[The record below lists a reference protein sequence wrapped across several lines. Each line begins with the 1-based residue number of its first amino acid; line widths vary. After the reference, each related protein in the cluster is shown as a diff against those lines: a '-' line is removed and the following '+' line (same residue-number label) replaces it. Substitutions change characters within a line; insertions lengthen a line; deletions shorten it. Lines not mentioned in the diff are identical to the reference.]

1 MALPAVQPC
10 CPLMAALVQLLLLS
24 CMLVEQSSGGRT
36 ERLSANATIKQR
48 LKGGMTLREWHRMQR
63 PFVPWHQ
70 LGRGLSAHLLR
81 PYSQA
86 HAHRAAAIEAT
97 HGNWSTRHAQTDRKA
112 GSTSFVQNLHA
123 PSLSAASEGPGA
135 FSNPMFKSHEDYVQ
149 AQRSKTDGLLKQDAS
164 AVPNWVTREDVQ
176 FLARHMQMEMHLPFH
191 HKFALAHG
199 TRSGREQSWFM
210 EFLPGVRVLGT
221 ELSPLAAGP
230 NTVVMDFHE
239 VKPEWVGQADFVYS
253 NALDHSYNAT
263 FAVQQ
268 WMKEVSPE
276 GMLIVEWSMMHTKAG
291 LHGKVD
297 IFGGTLDEFQDLIR
311 NAGPFQIAAVVK
323 NPKVGERRTHY
334 IFARHADHA

>member
-1 MALPAVQPC
+1 MALPVVQPC
-10 CPLMAALVQLLLLS
+10 CHLMAALVQLLLLS

-36 ERLSANATIKQR
+36 ERKSANATIKQR
-48 LKGGMTLREWHRMQR
+48 LKGGMTFREWHRMQR

-70 LGRGLSAHLLR
+70 LG
-81 PYSQA
+81 
-86 HAHRAAAIEAT
+86 
-97 HGNWSTRHAQTDRKA
+97 NA

-239 VKPEWVGQADFVYS
+239 VKPEWIGQADFVYS

-334 IFARHADHA
+334 IFAKHADHA